1 MKNVVRVLAVVGGFL
16 VGVSFTA
23 VAQDDLGKQL
33 SKMVRE
39 NAPNYLTPLLSGL
52 GADLNSGFYHSA
64 DLHDILGFDIGVK
77 LTAAVVKD
85 EDKTFDFLMPPSI
98 RVPSGIPGGGDVVFL
113 AGTHYPARVGSPTAV
128 GAKNGVDIY
137 PTNVPSTTSTGVP
150 IPTTVQNTLKA
161 QKILTTPQ
169 GFNLKGVP
177 LIVPQ
182 AAIGLPLGFEVIGR
196 FIPTVTIPPS
206 SFGEPVGKVN
216 FIGFG
221 VRHDIDQYIPL
232 CPIDIAIHFMTQKL
246 TISDNNDNKILSGS
260 GTAYGVEVSKG
271 LALLTLYGGFQLEKS
286 KWDIEPYTPDPSTG
300 ITTQIPGFSVEGKNK
315 SRFHAGVRLLLLLI
329 NVHADYS
336 FASQPVITAGVGI
349 TLR

>member
-1 MKNVVRVLAVVGGFL
+1 MRNVIKSVAVAFGCLTVFCFSSL
-16 VGVSFTA
+16 
-23 VAQDDLGKQL
+23 AQDDLGKQL
-33 SKMVRE
+33 SKVAE
-39 NAPNYLTPLLSGL
+39 QNAINYIAPFLSGL

-64 DLHDILGFDIGVK
+64 DLHDILGFDVGVK
-77 LTAAVVKD
+77 LSAALTVD
-85 EDKTFDFLMPPSI
+85 EDKVFDLVLPDQI
-98 RVPSGIPGGGDVVFL
+98 VYSGFTL
-113 AGTHYPARVGSPTAV
+113 RAGIDYDKVITGSPTALGETTGKEV
-128 GAKNGVDIY
+128 KVK
-137 PTNVPSTTSTGVP
+137 STSGFGPLRGQT
-150 IPTTVQNTLKA
+150 IF
-161 QKILTTPQ
+161 TTPQ

-182 AAIGLPLGFEVIGR
+182 ASVGLPLGIEVIGR

-221 VRHDIDQYIPL
+221 LRHDIDQYIPL
-232 CPIDIAIHFMTQKL
+232 CPIDIAVHFMTQKL

-271 LALLTLYGGFQLEKS
+271 LVLFTLYGGFQLEKS
-286 KWDIEPYTPDPSTG
+286 SWDLEPYKFSDPSTG
-300 ITTQIPGFSVEGKNK
+300 TTVDVKGFSVEGKNK
-315 SRFHAGVRLLLLLI
+315 SRFHAGVRLLLLI
-329 NVHADYS
+329 VNIHADYS